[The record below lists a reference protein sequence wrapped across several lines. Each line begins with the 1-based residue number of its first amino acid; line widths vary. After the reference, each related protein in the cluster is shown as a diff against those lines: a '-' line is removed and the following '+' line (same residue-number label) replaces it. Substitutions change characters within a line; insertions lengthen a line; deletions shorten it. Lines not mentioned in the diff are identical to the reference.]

1 MKKSIGLALA
11 LAILG
16 AGGADASQSA
26 TLDWLSG
33 RWVQEDGGRWA
44 EESWSDA
51 RGGVLLG
58 TSKTG
63 HDKVLTGFEFMRI
76 APDKQGRVHFYGS
89 PQGTPGVAFRLV
101 SSGERSAVFEN
112 PLHDYPQRISYRREG
127 DVLTAT
133 ISDIGGNKAVTW
145 RFQRTQSR

>member
-1 MKKSIGLALA
+1 MRSIVVAVAGLLCVAA
-11 LAILG
+11 GPQPAEGLG
-16 AGGADASQSA
+16 
-26 TLDWLSG
+26 WLSG
-33 RWVQEDGGRWA
+33 RWVQEEGGRWA

-63 HDKVLTGFEFMRI
+63 HERALTGFEFMRI
-76 APDKQGRVHFYGS
+76 APDREGRVHFFGS
-89 PQGTPGVAFRLV
+89 PQGVPAVAFRLV
-101 SSGERSAVFEN
+101 ASGDRSAVFEN

-133 ISDIGGNKAVTW
+133 ISDIEGKKAVSW
-145 RFQRTQSR
+145 RFVRR

>member
-1 MKKSIGLALA
+1 MIKAIGLALA
-11 LAILG
+11 VAAIG
-16 AGGADASQSA
+16 VGEADASQSA
-26 TLDWLSG
+26 RLDWLSG
-33 RWVQEDGGRWA
+33 RWIQEEGGRWA

-63 HDKVLTGFEFMRI
+63 HDAALTGFEFMRI
-76 APDKQGRVHFYGS
+76 AADREGRLSFYGL
-89 PQGTPGVAFRLV
+89 PQGTTPVAFRLV

-133 ISDIGGNKAVTW
+133 ISDIGGGKAVTW
-145 RFQRTQSR
+145 RFERVR